1 MDNYSYELENSI
13 DKKPAS
19 ENVIAGIVG
28 AFLFSLAGG
37 ALWFIFGLLGI
48 IASISGLVGAVCA
61 IRGYSVFAKKEST
74 KGIVISVIISLLV
87 MVLAWYLSLG
97 YDIYVAYQDWYAAGE
112 VDFTL
117 SYFESVQAAPFFL
130 EDSEIAIAYLK
141 DLGLG
146 LLFCVIGGGSY
157 VVNKIKNA
165 KLTSANPN
173 IDTVENDDDNS
184 DSVSNEVNETVE

>member
-61 IRGYSVFAKKEST
+61 IKGYSVFAKKEST

-130 EDSEIAIAYLK
+130 QDAEIAVAYLK

-146 LLFCVIGGGSY
+146 LLFCIIGGGSY

-165 KLTSANPN
+165 KLTSANQ
-173 IDTVENDDDNS
+173 IGRAHV
-184 DSVSNEVNETVE
+184 